1 MLRNSRWRVDD
12 SPSPNTVGAY
22 AQGMFGARFDDAEAG
37 RSFALTDPLEEI
49 ASTEFSGVRGA
60 LERAS
65 AASTSGMWV
74 AGYVT
79 YEAAPAFD
87 DALTVNAPTGGP
99 LVWFGVFGDRVDV
112 EPPTINPSAARG
124 YSVSRWIPAWDAG
137 RYATAF
143 GEIQQHIAQGDTY
156 QVNLTFPMN
165 AAFSGPAEQMYS
177 DLLAAQLPRYAAHVW
192 HGNTHI
198 LSVSP
203 ERFFAVANG
212 RITTRPMKGTAPRG
226 RWIEEDELQR
236 RSLLESEKDRAE
248 NLMIVDLLR
257 NDLGRIA
264 EFGSVCVDELFTIE
278 KYQTVWQMTSE
289 ISATLQD
296 SVDLRDVFSA
306 LFPCGSVTGAP
317 KARSMNIIADLEEEA
332 RGPYCGAVGFIPP
345 GNGLDGASFNVAI
358 RTAVLDESE
367 GVARYGVGG
376 AVTWDSDV
384 DAEYEEALTKA
395 RVLAGRPADVQLIET
410 IRWDDGYFMLDEH
423 LARLSGSAKY
433 WAMPCDIDSLCSML
447 SDLEEDMNGATKV
460 RLLASGNGTVAFSL
474 SAAPERFPLGPGPAD
489 QRIRVSI
496 DRIPLDTSDPR
507 RFHKVADRKPFDE
520 RLKRNPGVDDVL
532 CVNEQG
538 NITEST
544 IANAVFLIDGVWR
557 TPPITDGLLGGI
569 LRERLIFEGTVKEQS
584 VSIPEA
590 LGAEAVALV
599 SSVRGW
605 RPAVLDDRA

>member
-1 MLRNSRWRVDD
+1 
-12 SPSPNTVGAY
+12 
-22 AQGMFGARFDDAEAG
+22 MFGARFDDAEAT

-49 ASTEFSGVRGA
+49 AAAELSDVHGV

-65 AASTSGMWV
+65 EASTRGMWV

-87 DALTVNAPTGGP
+87 AALTVNAPVGGP
-99 LVWFGVFGDRVDV
+99 LVWFGTFGARVEV
-112 EPPTINPSAARG
+112 EPPTANPTAERG
-124 YSVSRWIPAWDAG
+124 YSVSRWVPAWDAD

-165 AAFSGPAEQMYS
+165 AAFSGLAQQMYS
-177 DLLAAQLPRYAAHVW
+177 DLLAAQQPRYAAHVW
-192 HGNTHI
+192 HGDTHL

-203 ERFFAVANG
+203 ERFFAVSDG

-226 RWIEEDELQR
+226 RWIEEDELKR
-236 RSLLESEKDRAE
+236 RSLLDSAKDRAE

-264 EFGSVCVDELFTIE
+264 EFGSVAVDELFTIE

-289 ISATLQD
+289 ISATLQAI
-296 SVDLRDVFSA
+296 VDLRTVFGA

-317 KARSMNIIADLEEEA
+317 KARSMEIIANLEQDA

-345 GNGLDGASFNVAI
+345 GDGLDGASFNVAI
-358 RTAVLDESE
+358 RTAVIDESE

-384 DAEYEEALTKA
+384 DSEYDEALMKA
-395 RVLAGRPADVQLIET
+395 RVLTGRPADVELIES
-410 IRWDDGYFMLDEH
+410 IRWENGYVMLEEH
-423 LARLSGSAKY
+423 LARLSKSAAY
-433 WAMPCDIDSLCSML
+433 WGMPCDVDSLRPML
-447 SDLEEDMNGATKV
+447 SDLEDEMIGATKV
-460 RLLASGNGTVAFSL
+460 RVLASGNGTVALSL
-474 SAAPERFPLGPGPAD
+474 SAAPERFPLGPGPVD
-489 QRIRVSI
+489 QPIHVCI
-496 DRIPLDTSDPR
+496 DRTPLDSTDPR
-507 RFHKVADRKPFDE
+507 LFHKVADRKPFDD
-520 RLKRNPGVDDVL
+520 RRKRNPGVDDVL
-532 CVNEQG
+532 CVNEHG

-544 IANAVFLIDGVWR
+544 IANSVFLIDGVWR
-557 TPPITDGLLGGI
+557 TPPMTDGLLGGI
-569 LRERLIFEGTVKEQS
+569 LRERLILEGTVKEQS
-584 VSIPEA
+584 VSISEA

-599 SSVRGW
+599 NSVRGW
-605 RPAVLDDRA
+605 QPAVLDE